1 MRTAKELTDLVM
13 AAAAYDVV
21 MRSDDGSGESHYV
34 PRTFFVVIKRLLT
47 DRDFRAVAADTWSDL
62 FRDSGKPTGVRAAE
76 LYREIDEWTVSH
88 KPPEFLSALDTED
101 IPPASKT

>member
-1 MRTAKELTDLVM
+1 MRTAQELTDLVM

-21 MRSDDGSGESHYV
+21 MRSDDGSEEAHYV

-47 DRDFRAVAADTWSDL
+47 DRDFRAVAADAWSDL

-76 LYREIDEWTVSH
+76 LYREIEDWTASRR
-88 KPPEFLSALDTED
+88 PPEFLSALDTD
-101 IPPASKT
+101 DTPPVSKT